1 MAQSITLLEGPEYSG
16 LNGATAIL
24 RGQRVKLAAD
34 GTLALCGLTEMG
46 IGTARQPIA
55 IGARGL
61 IRLWNAPGE
70 MEFVA
75 NAAVAFGDLIY
86 TAATGKGGASASTG
100 LFIGICT
107 YAAAADLGLS
117 KLIRTPLPPAVA

>member
-1 MAQSITLLEGPEYSG
+1 MSQSLTILEGPEYSG

-24 RGQRVKLAAD
+24 RGQRVKVAAD
-34 GTLALCGLTEMG
+34 GTLAICGITEMG
-46 IGTARQPIA
+46 IGTARHPIA

-61 IRLWNAPGE
+61 IRLWNASGE
-70 MEFVA
+70 HEFIA
-75 NAAVAFGDLIY
+75 NAAVAYGDAIY

-100 LFIGICT
+100 LFIGFCT

-117 KLIRTPLPPAVA
+117 KVIRSPLPPAVA